1 MRSYESMLQEAY
13 NKIKVVLTSRERFEI
28 PKVEGKVQGKSTVIT
43 NINEIA
49 SYIRRNADHLAKFLQ
64 KELATAGTIE
74 KDRLVLKS
82 TLNSAKVNEKIEL
95 YVKEFVICTECKKP
109 DTEIISEKG
118 IKFKNCL
125 ACGAKSPVRYNL

>member
-1 MRSYESMLQEAY
+1 MKSYEEMLDDAY
-13 NKIKVVLTSRERFEI
+13 KKIKIVTTSSDRFEI

-49 SYIRRNADHLAKFLQ
+49 SYIRRNVDHLAKFLQ
-64 KELATAGTIE
+64 KELATAGALE
-74 KDRLVLKS
+74 KDKLVLKS

-95 YVKEFVICTECKKP
+95 YVKEFVICSECKKP